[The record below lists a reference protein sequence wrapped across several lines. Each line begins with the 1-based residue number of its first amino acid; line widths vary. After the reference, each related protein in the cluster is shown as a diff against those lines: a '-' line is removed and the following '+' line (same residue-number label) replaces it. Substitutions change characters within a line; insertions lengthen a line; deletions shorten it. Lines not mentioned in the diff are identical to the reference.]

1 MTLASYLIKYFP
13 NCQEIKMPETDRNEL
28 STAQIT
34 SKLAQLKLVKD
45 RSIKDIDTNLNEEE
59 TKTVE
64 ARKSLDDNTDDDED
78 VDPPPDKEESVCV
91 KKIMQV
97 RLPPSTL
104 PSYDYHTIYELLIM
118 FSTLLRFPK
127 LSGRTRLSVSTN

>member
-1 MTLASYLIKYFP
+1 
-13 NCQEIKMPETDRNEL
+13 MPETDRNEL
-28 STAQIT
+28 SAAQIT
-34 SKLAQLKLVKD
+34 SKLAELKLVKD
-45 RSIKDIDTNLNEEE
+45 RSIKDIDTNLDEDGTKKFE
-59 TKTVE
+59 T
-64 ARKSLDDNTDDDED
+64 RKSLDDNTDDDED
-78 VDPPPDKEESVCV
+78 IDPPSDKEESVCV

-97 RLPPSTL
+97 RLPPSTPPPL

>member
-1 MTLASYLIKYFP
+1 
-13 NCQEIKMPETDRNEL
+13 MPETDRNEL

-45 RSIKDIDTNLNEEE
+45 RSIKDIDTNLNDDE
-59 TKTVE
+59 TKTSE

-78 VDPPPDKEESVCV
+78 IDPPPDKEESVCV

-97 RLPPSTL
+97 SLPPS
-104 PSYDYHTIYELLIM
+104 PSTQAFI
-118 FSTLLRFPK
+118 
-127 LSGRTRLSVSTN
+127 

>member
-1 MTLASYLIKYFP
+1 
-13 NCQEIKMPETDRNEL
+13 MPETDRNEL

-97 RLPPSTL
+97 RLLSLHILHSPH
-104 PSYDYHTIYELLIM
+104 PSYHYHSDDFL
-118 FSTLLRFPK
+118 FSYLFIVLARFPRQC
-127 LSGRTRLSVSTN
+127 GRTR

>member
-1 MTLASYLIKYFP
+1 
-13 NCQEIKMPETDRNEL
+13 MPETDRNEL

-97 RLPPSTL
+97 SFPPPPSP
-104 PSYDYHTIYELLIM
+104 PSFVSLSYE
-118 FSTLLRFPK
+118 
-127 LSGRTRLSVSTN
+127 

>member
-1 MTLASYLIKYFP
+1 
-13 NCQEIKMPETDRNEL
+13 MPETDRNEL

-45 RSIKDIDTNLNEEE
+45 RSIKDIDTNLNDDE
-59 TKTVE
+59 TKTSE

-78 VDPPPDKEESVCV
+78 IDPPPDKEESVCV

-97 RLPPSTL
+97 RPHPPLSPPTL
-104 PSYDYHTIYELLIM
+104 HIIITALLWSDIL
-118 FSTLLRFPK
+118 T
-127 LSGRTRLSVSTN
+127 